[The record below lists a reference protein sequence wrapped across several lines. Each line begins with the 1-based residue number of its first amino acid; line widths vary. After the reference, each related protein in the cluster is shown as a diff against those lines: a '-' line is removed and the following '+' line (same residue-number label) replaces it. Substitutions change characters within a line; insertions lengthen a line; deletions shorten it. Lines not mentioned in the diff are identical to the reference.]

1 MTIIPFES
9 RCTEDLKKLG
19 QSLRD
24 YIVSLETRE
33 DDLVIY
39 NTNTEID
46 EYISDFEDKKNTIL
60 LAHENNLIIGY
71 GIWKIKTEDWE
82 GTQIRKFWQIE
93 QLFIDSSYRWRW
105 FAQDIIHNFEVIFRE
120 QWATHIEISVFV
132 LNRHAHEFYRKYGF
146 EERLI
151 TLDKK
156 ITT

>member
-1 MTIIPFES
+1 MEGVMNMLITLLRRKVNKNISLKNSREGNIVKLHNMTIIPFES

-71 GIWKIKTEDWE
+71 GI
-82 GTQIRKFWQIE
+82 
-93 QLFIDSSYRWRW
+93 
-105 FAQDIIHNFEVIFRE
+105 
-120 QWATHIEISVFV
+120 
-132 LNRHAHEFYRKYGF
+132 
-146 EERLI
+146 
-151 TLDKK
+151 
-156 ITT
+156 